1 MLLDSFF
8 TEGLELF
15 ALLVMNHCMVIF
27 SLLIERM
34 DVENSHG
41 KGVALVSH
49 CWLGSHALFIGVKRF
64 SPACRCRVASGGSAS
79 QAGGVRL

>member
-41 KGVALVSH
+41 KG
-49 CWLGSHALFIGVKRF
+49 W
-64 SPACRCRVASGGSAS
+64 PWCRT
-79 QAGGVRL
+79 AGLDRMRSS